1 MKKKK
6 KKFLSVITA
15 PNPLNPTHKWCEITK
30 AIVKFN
36 TSQIRN
42 FELVKQWV
50 VKTFYDFSPLRHPYM
65 L

>member
-1 MKKKK
+1 MKKKKKK

-42 FELVKQWV
+42 FELVKQ
-50 VKTFYDFSPLRHPYM
+50 
-65 L
+65 